1 MHWFCIVLHPL
12 YHIHLSLDENTFRPP
27 WFHRNVMTE
36 FMGLI
41 YGEYDAKKKQSGSKG
56 GGFVPGGASLHSIMT
71 PHGPD
76 ADSYYANVQK
86 LCKEPTKFDGGLAFM
101 FESSAMCKVSTYALE
116 CEQRELEYATCWDGL
131 VDTFPKSHVV

>member
-1 MHWFCIVLHPL
+1 MHLL
-12 YHIHLSLDENTFRPP
+12 YVIQDDNTFRPP

-41 YGEYDAKKKQSGSKG
+41 YGEYDAKTKNSGSSG

-76 ADSYYANVQK
+76 AESYYANVK
-86 LCKEPTKFDGGLAFM
+86 RPCDKPAKFEGGLGKFL
-101 FESSAMCKVSTYALE
+101 ALMHS
-116 CEQRELEYATCWDGL
+116 
-131 VDTFPKSHVV
+131 F